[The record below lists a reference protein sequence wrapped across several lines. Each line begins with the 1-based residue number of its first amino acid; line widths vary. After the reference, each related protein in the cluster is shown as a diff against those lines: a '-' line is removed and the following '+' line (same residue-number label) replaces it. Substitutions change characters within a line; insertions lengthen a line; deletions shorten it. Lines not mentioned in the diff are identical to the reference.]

1 MMKNKNLGYAVLGI
15 LFVLI
20 SVIAFVIPTEKTATF
35 WIVYVFTAMA
45 FVAQIAIWKKA
56 FGKEDTLK
64 SKFLG
69 LPVVHIGIV
78 YLIIQIIVL
87 AVFTAVPTLPNW
99 SAIVVCVVILG
110 ISAICTIAGEAGRNE
125 IERVEAKVQKK
136 VFFIKELQ
144 ADIELL
150 ADAETDTSTEA
161 ALHQLAEKIRFS
173 DPMSN
178 NALAEVEAAITAKI
192 AELKTASDKMV
203 VIQELNSLLAERN
216 KKSKILK

>member
-35 WIVYVFTAMA
+35 WIVYGFTEMA

-78 YLIIQIIVL
+78 YLIIQIIAL

-99 SAIVVCVVILG
+99 SVIVVCVVILG
-110 ISAICTIAGEAGRNE
+110 ISAICMIAGEAGRNE

-150 ADAETDTSTEA
+150 ADAETDTITEA